1 MSQVS
6 VKRVKDKKALETAVE
21 DAQAEGWKLSAQSN
35 STAVLKKPGN
45 LGSIVGHVVVFVL
58 TVWWTFFLGNIL
70 YAAYRYV
77 SGSQELRIK
86 IEN

>member
-35 STAVLKKPGN
+35 STAVLKKPGS
-45 LGSIVGHVVVFVL
+45 LGSIVGHVVVFFL

>member
-21 DAQAEGWKLSAQSN
+21 DAQAEGWKLSAQSDG
-35 STAVLKKPGN
+35 TAVLKKPGN

-70 YAAYRYV
+70 YATYRYV